1 VLARRWIKR
10 FAFVIEIKGL
20 VMLKD
25 LCMLNLSLKKYKKN
39 IEIQGKLIW

>member
-20 VMLKD
+20 VIGNVKGFAHVK
-25 LCMLNLSLKKYKKN
+25 SV
-39 IEIQGKLIW
+39 IEIK